1 MVVKVAWTPEDEA
14 LLRRLYPTTP
24 TKVIAAQLGRTQVA
38 LRTRAMELG
47 ITKNVEKPSG
57 FKNSFVP
64 LTREETMKRDKIDLL
79 CVNWSL
85 LEMYQRE
92 LANPELRTRDRIRL
106 MHAMSSHTA
115 TISTVMRGSED
126 QLGAEDDLKTQFLRL
141 EFDKVDKITPRRIRF
156 GRRIYDLVDGRKA
169 VGDGPKRR

>member
-1 MVVKVAWTPEDEA
+1 VAWTPEDEA
-14 LLRRLYPTTP
+14 LLKRLYSTTP

-38 LRTRAMELG
+38 LRNRAMELG
-47 ITKNVEKPSG
+47 ITKSTEKPSG
-57 FKNSFVP
+57 FVNHFEP

-79 CVNWSL
+79 VFNWSL

-106 MHAMSSHTA
+106 IHAMSSHTA
-115 TISTVMRGSED
+115 TISTVMKGSED

-141 EFDKVDKITPRRIRF
+141 EFDKADKITPRRIRF
-156 GRRIYDLVDGRKA
+156 GRRIYDLVDRRKA